1 MKTDARV
8 IYTKRV
14 LREALF
20 DSLKTKSINHVRVKE
35 ICDKAGLNRATFY
48 KHYRDCYDM
57 IEQLQKELLDEF
69 EQVFISNEKFG
80 KKLSGDILTLLE
92 KYSDL
97 NEAAVNGKVADGLKN
112 NMIMIARKYCI
123 DEWRAAMPKAS
134 EEEVELLFTAVCAF
148 LFQVAICESSMHDKE
163 QTVNFVHLMLWE
175 CMKTYV

>member
-112 NMIMIARKYCI
+112 NMIDIARSYCM
-123 DEWRAAMPKAS
+123 ETWRAAMPKAS